1 MSKGLRRGDF
11 LNLEKNKISVVNPFL
26 KYTLFFSKVNA
37 KTDLKLVEEDIV
49 NKKKYDYQSKTKQEE
64 GN

>member
-1 MSKGLRRGDF
+1 M
-11 LNLEKNKISVVNPFL
+11 
-26 KYTLFFSKVNA
+26 NA

-64 GN
+64 GNGGCMGLSAEYSVNVKLF